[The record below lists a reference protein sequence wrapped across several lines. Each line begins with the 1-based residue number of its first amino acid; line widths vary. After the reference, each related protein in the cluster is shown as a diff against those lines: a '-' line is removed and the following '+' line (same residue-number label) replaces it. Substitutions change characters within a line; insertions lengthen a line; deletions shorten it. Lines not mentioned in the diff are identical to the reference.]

1 MSKETAAAKP
11 VRFERTYEAAVED
24 LWDLWTTKEGFESWW
39 GPEGFRVEVHAI
51 EPRVGGKLSYD
62 MIAVEPAHIE
72 YLKKEGMAPSHGT
85 HGTFV
90 EVEPLK
96 RLKLLHVIDFIPGLA
111 PYDNNITVELFVEGK
126 NVRMAVAIDAHPE
139 EEWTRRSAAGFES
152 QLRKVPGALARR
164 QTT

>member
-1 MSKETAAAKP
+1 MTNKTAVSAKP
-11 VRFERTYEAAVED
+11 VRFERTYEASAQD

-62 MIAVEPAHIE
+62 MLAVEPAHIE
-72 YLKKEGMAPSHGT
+72 YLKKEGMAASHGT

-90 EVEPLK
+90 EVEPQR
-96 RLKLLHVIDFIPGLA
+96 RLKILHVIDFIPGLA
-111 PYDNNITVELFVEGK
+111 PYENNILVELFPGET
-126 NVRMAVAIDAHPE
+126 NVRMVVTIDAHPD

-152 QLRKVPGALARR
+152 QLRKLPGALAAKRK
-164 QTT
+164 